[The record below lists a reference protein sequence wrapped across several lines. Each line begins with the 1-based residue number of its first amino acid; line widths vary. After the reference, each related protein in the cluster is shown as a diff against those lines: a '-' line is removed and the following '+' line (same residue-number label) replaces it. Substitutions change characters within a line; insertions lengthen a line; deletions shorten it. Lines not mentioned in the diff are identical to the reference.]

1 MKRLPRLLNSTCR
14 GTIVVQEPR
23 PNNRRPGALP
33 WRTVPGAG
41 GSTSWGRRRAIRS
54 WMPGSM
60 LWRAGRFVDAT
71 LDLEQGLG
79 AESALC
85 ATLAI
90 APYGRA
96 RMPLR
101 TRLCCL
107 LAAAEARRRA
117 TAGTGSSCC
126 SASRS

>member
-1 MKRLPRLLNSTCR
+1 MKRLPSLLNSTCR
-14 GTIVVQEPR
+14 GTIAVQEPR

-41 GSTSWGRRRAIRS
+41 GSTSWRRRRAIRS
-54 WMPGSM
+54 WMPGPM

-96 RMPLR
+96 RTPLR
-101 TRLCCL
+101 PRLCYC
-107 LAAAEARRRA
+107 LAAAEVHRRF
-117 TAGTGSSCC
+117 TAGTGTSCC
-126 SASRS
+126 SASRR

>member
-1 MKRLPRLLNSTCR
+1 
-14 GTIVVQEPR
+14 
-23 PNNRRPGALP
+23 
-33 WRTVPGAG
+33 
-41 GSTSWGRRRAIRS
+41 
-54 WMPGSM
+54 MPGLM

-96 RMPLR
+96 RTPLR
-101 TRLCCL
+101 PRLCYC
-107 LAAAEARRRA
+107 LAAAAVHRLDRNVVLLRESQVKAAHPNLFRVSGGGEREIVV
-117 TAGTGSSCC
+117 
-126 SASRS
+126 